1 MIFPKS
7 VFPQVNPGEAGLSGP
22 IPKVGE
28 ISPLG
33 KQPDKTLPQ
42 APTSVL

>member
-7 VFPQVNPGEAGLSGP
+7 VFPQVNPGEAACSGP

-33 KQPDKTLPQ
+33 KQPDETLPQ
-42 APTSVL
+42 ASTSVL